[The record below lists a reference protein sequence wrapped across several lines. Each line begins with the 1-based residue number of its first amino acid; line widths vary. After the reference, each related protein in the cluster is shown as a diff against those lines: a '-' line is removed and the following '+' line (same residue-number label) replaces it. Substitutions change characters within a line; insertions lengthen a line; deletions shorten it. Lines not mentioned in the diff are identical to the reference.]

1 MSRPQKSGGNTLF
14 AERERETKT
23 REALIDQKAYERVKN
38 ERVGFTKVGN
48 RFGRAVT
55 RYIAFGDGNLVYYK
69 LPEGGKRIGCYYF
82 SPGTRCKILDIEDE
96 DLSEDILESGMQ
108 CIRINGLRK
117 KNGKERGPLFILF
130 DTKLEAQT
138 WERAFRHS
146 KVEGTKREETEDIK
160 FEEELDDDMDE
171 EEQDRAGVETLVDS
185 GAKDNKLNT
194 TKGGIKRGMTKKDNN
209 EVGKTRNFGINKM
222 KFSFKDIGKKPD
234 ISQTNLNDN
243 KYLED
248 EDIADLPI
256 EDEISDEGSPASND
270 AGVVIG
276 EIGDGLI
283 DHEAVLPEPIDKDS
297 VLRNQRVVLQTS
309 KYLQKKKS
317 WLSKQILTFILW
329 DDYFLKIRPSGLLQ
343 NNLIWWTFSN
353 DEIINP

>member
-1 MSRPQKSGGNTLF
+1 MKSLWTTKKFDFSSADVIYFSMSKRLKFAMSRPKKSGGNSLF
-14 AERERETKT
+14 AERERATKT

-55 RYIAFGDGNLVYYK
+55 RYITFGDGNLVYYK

-160 FEEELDDDMDE
+160 FEEELGNDMDDE
-171 EEQDRAGVETLVDS
+171 EEDTAGVEALIDS
-185 GAKDNKLNT
+185 GTKDNAQT
-194 TKGGIKRGMTKKDNN
+194 KRGGMLK
-209 EVGKTRNFGINKM
+209 EV
-222 KFSFKDIGKKPD
+222 
-234 ISQTNLNDN
+234 
-243 KYLED
+243 
-248 EDIADLPI
+248 
-256 EDEISDEGSPASND
+256 
-270 AGVVIG
+270 
-276 EIGDGLI
+276 
-283 DHEAVLPEPIDKDS
+283 
-297 VLRNQRVVLQTS
+297 
-309 KYLQKKKS
+309 
-317 WLSKQILTFILW
+317 
-329 DDYFLKIRPSGLLQ
+329 
-343 NNLIWWTFSN
+343 
-353 DEIINP
+353 

>member
-1 MSRPQKSGGNTLF
+1 MSKRLKFAMSRPQKSGGNTLF

-55 RYIAFGDGNLVYYK
+55 RYITFGDGNLVYYK

-146 KVEGTKREETEDIK
+146 KLEGTKREETEDIK
-160 FEEELDDDMDE
+160 FEEELGNDMD
-171 EEQDRAGVETLVDS
+171 DFPYNS
-185 GAKDNKLNT
+185 
-194 TKGGIKRGMTKKDNN
+194 
-209 EVGKTRNFGINKM
+209 
-222 KFSFKDIGKKPD
+222 
-234 ISQTNLNDN
+234 
-243 KYLED
+243 YLED
-248 EDIADLPI
+248 I
-256 EDEISDEGSPASND
+256 EEE
-270 AGVVIG
+270 
-276 EIGDGLI
+276 
-283 DHEAVLPEPIDKDS
+283 
-297 VLRNQRVVLQTS
+297 
-309 KYLQKKKS
+309 
-317 WLSKQILTFILW
+317 
-329 DDYFLKIRPSGLLQ
+329 
-343 NNLIWWTFSN
+343 
-353 DEIINP
+353 